1 MKPQFQT
8 GRTLP
13 QKWMAA
19 LFVLVMIGFGFVQA
33 IHVHDS
39 EAAQSNA
46 ASHCPLCVVAHSAAI
61 ITPTS
66 SVPAPAFEAT
76 RLAVLEPQLQ
86 SELRVASSYIRPPP
100 QSL

>member
-1 MKPQFQT
+1 MKPLFQT

-19 LFVLVMIGFGFVQA
+19 LFVLLMVGFGIVQA
-33 IHVHDS
+33 VHVHDT
-39 EAAQSNA
+39 EPVQSNA

-61 ITPTS
+61 MTPANTA
-66 SVPAPAFEAT
+66 PAPVFEVA

-86 SELRVASSYIRPPP
+86 SRLQVASSYIRPPP
-100 QSL
+100 QNL

>member
-1 MKPQFQT
+1 MKPFFPT
-8 GRTLP
+8 GRTLSR
-13 QKWMAA
+13 KWMAA
-19 LFVLVMIGFGFVQA
+19 IFVLVMIGFGFVQA
-33 IHVHDS
+33 VHVHDS

-66 SVPAPAFEAT
+66 SAPAPVLEVT
-76 RLAVLEPQLQ
+76 RFAVLEPQLQ
-86 SELRVASSYIRPPP
+86 SHLQVACSYIRPPP

>member
-1 MKPQFQT
+1 MKPFFQT

-19 LFVLVMIGFGFVQA
+19 FFVLVMIGFGFVQA
-33 IHVHDS
+33 VHVHDS
-39 EAAQSNA
+39 EAAQSNV
-46 ASHCPLCVVAHSAAI
+46 ASHCPLCVVAHSTAI

-66 SVPAPAFEAT
+66 CAPAPVLEVAQ
-76 RLAVLEPQLQ
+76 LAVLEPQLQ
-86 SELRVASSYIRPPP
+86 SHLQVASSYIRPPP